1 MTLFTQSVHWTQTPQ
16 GWVFMDGR
24 TGVQALACHDVMCVT
39 GGIHFSPGHLSAE
52 RRAYL
57 AYLAVMSTNA
67 DRCATHGLHV
77 GEA

>member
-1 MTLFTQSVHWTQTPQ
+1 VTLFTQSVHWTQTPQ

-24 TGVQALACHDVMCVT
+24 TGVQALARTNALCLFT
-39 GGIHFSPGHLSAE
+39 IHFTSGQLTSE

-57 AYLAVMSTNA
+57 AYLAVMALSA
-67 DRCATHGLHV
+67 DRCMTHGLHV